1 MRGCHMLSGRI
12 AELQYLDQ
20 YYEKAG
26 SQILVVYGQK
36 HIGKSTLLKE
46 FAENRPSHY
55 YLARPCSERE
65 QLYQWGMQVRA
76 AGKTI
81 KEFPELSDILN
92 VICGESGKKIVI
104 IDEFQNIAKTSE
116 SFMKEL
122 VRFMEGLE
130 EVNGLMVLL
139 CSSAI
144 GWVENSMI
152 SKIGDAAYSLSGL
165 LQVRALSFGDIV
177 HRFPDFRIEECVE
190 AYSILGGFPGLW
202 NQFDDRLTIQQN
214 ICRHILNKDSYLFEE
229 WERLVSEQLRE
240 TSVYNTILAAIA
252 SGKYKLNDI
261 YLHTG
266 FSRAK
271 ISVYLRNLMELELV
285 EKVFSYDMADKENA
299 QKGIY
304 RIVHPFVNFYFT
316 YMYPYMSALQTISVG
331 EYYNQYIY
339 PVFKKYVSGCFKQ
352 VCREHLAK
360 LNKRGRLPIH
370 YETSGEWVGKE
381 GNIDF
386 IAQDADGKMLIAL
399 CNWEKAMM
407 TYEDYEWLLSYA
419 RKVKINADYI
429 YLYTASGFDE
439 KLNLEAKVKRNLK
452 LVQIT
457 DI

>member
-1 MRGCHMLSGRI
+1 MLAGRI
-12 AELQYLDQ
+12 AELQYLEQ

-36 HIGKSTLLKE
+36 HIGKTALLKE
-46 FAENRPSHY
+46 FSKEKQSHY
-55 YLARPCSERE
+55 YLAKPCSERE
-65 QLYQWGMQVRA
+65 QLYQWGMQLRY
-76 AGKTI
+76 AGMEI
-81 KEFPELSDILN
+81 KEFPEFSDILGS
-92 VICGESGKKIVI
+92 VCTGGGKKIMI
-104 IDEFQNIAKTSE
+104 IDEFQHIAKTSE
-116 SFMKEL
+116 CFMSEL
-122 VRFMEGLE
+122 VQFLNSLDEK
-130 EVNGLMVLL
+130 NGVMVLL
-139 CSSAI
+139 GSSAI
-144 GWVENSMI
+144 AWVENSMI
-152 SKIGDAAYSLSGL
+152 TRIGEAAYALSGL
-165 LQVRALSFGDIV
+165 LKIRPLSFGDIV

-214 ICRHILNKDSYLFEE
+214 ICRHILNPDSYLFEE
-229 WERLVSEQLRE
+229 WDRMVAEQLRE

-271 ISVYLRNLMELELV
+271 ISVYLKNLMELELV

-299 QKGIY
+299 QKGLY
-304 RIVHPFVNFYFT
+304 RIIHPYVNFYFT

-339 PVFKKYVSGCFKQ
+339 PVFRKYVSGCFRQ
-352 VCREHLAK
+352 VCREHLEK

-370 YETSGEWVGKE
+370 FEKSGEWVGKE
-381 GNIDF
+381 GTIDVV
-386 IAQDADGKMLIAL
+386 AQDAEGRTLIAL

-407 TYEDYEWLLSYA
+407 TYEDYGWLLSYA
-419 RKVKINADYI
+419 RKVKIRADYI

-439 KLNLEAKVKRNLK
+439 KLDLEAKVKKNLK
-452 LVQIT
+452 LLQIT

>member
-1 MRGCHMLSGRI
+1 MLSGRI
-12 AELQYLDQ
+12 AELQYLEQ

-36 HIGKSTLLKE
+36 HIGKTALLKE
-46 FAENRPSHY
+46 FAKEKQSHY
-55 YLARPCSERE
+55 YLAKPCSERE
-65 QLYQWGMQVRA
+65 QLYQWGMQIRS
-76 AGKTI
+76 AGMEI

-92 VICGESGKKIVI
+92 LICAGGGKKLII
-104 IDEFQNIAKTSE
+104 IDEFQHIAKTSE
-116 SFMKEL
+116 SLISEL
-122 VRFMEGLE
+122 VRFIKSLDEK
-130 EVNGLMVLL
+130 NGVTVLL
-139 CSSAI
+139 GSSAI

-152 SKIGDAAYSLSGL
+152 TRIGEAAYALSGL
-165 LQVRALSFGDIV
+165 LKIRTLSFVDVV
-177 HRFPDFRIEECVE
+177 HRFPNFRIEECVE
-190 AYSILGGFPGLW
+190 AYAVLGGFPGLW
-202 NQFDDRLTIQQN
+202 NQFDDKLTIQQN
-214 ICRHILNKDSYLFEE
+214 ICRHILNRDSFLFEE
-229 WERLVSEQLRE
+229 WDRMVAEQLRE

-252 SGKYKLNDI
+252 SGKHKLNDI

-271 ISVYLRNLMELELV
+271 ISVYLKNLMELELV
-285 EKVFSYDMADKENA
+285 EKVFSYDMADKENT

-304 RIVHPFVNFYFT
+304 RIIHPFVNFYFT
-316 YMYPYMSALQTISVG
+316 YMYPYMSALQTVSVG

-352 VCREHLAK
+352 VCREHLEK

-370 YETSGEWVGKE
+370 FEKSGEWVGKE
-381 GNIDF
+381 GIIDV
-386 IAQDADGKMLIAL
+386 IAQDTEGRTLIAL

-407 TYEDYEWLLSYA
+407 TYEDYEWLLSYT

-439 KLNLEAKVKRNLK
+439 RLDLEAKVKKNLK

>member
-1 MRGCHMLSGRI
+1 MLSGRI
-12 AELQYLDQ
+12 AELQYLEQ
-20 YYEKAG
+20 YYEKTG

-36 HIGKSTLLKE
+36 HIGKTALLKE
-46 FAENRPSHY
+46 FSKEKQSHY
-55 YLARPCSERE
+55 YLAKPCSERE
-65 QLYQWGMQVRA
+65 QLYQWGMQLRA
-76 AGKTI
+76 SGMETE
-81 KEFPELSDILN
+81 EFPGIEDILAL
-92 VICGESGKKIVI
+92 ICAGGGKKLII
-104 IDEFQNIAKTSE
+104 IDEFQHIAKTGE
-116 SFMKEL
+116 SFMSGL
-122 VRFMEGLE
+122 VRFI
-130 EVNGLMVLL
+130 NGLDEKNGVMVLL

-152 SKIGDAAYSLSGL
+152 TKIGEAAHALSGL
-165 LQVRALSFGDIV
+165 LKIRALSFVDIV

-202 NQFDDRLTIQQN
+202 NQFDDKLTIQQN

-229 WERLVSEQLRE
+229 WDRMVAEQLRE

-271 ISVYLRNLMELELV
+271 ISVYLKNLMELELV
-285 EKVFSYDMADKENA
+285 EKVFSYDMADKENT

-304 RIVHPFVNFYFT
+304 RIIHPFVNFYFT
-316 YMYPYMSALQTISVG
+316 YMYPYMSALQTMSVG
-331 EYYNQYIY
+331 EYYNQNIY

-352 VCREHLAK
+352 VCREHLEK
-360 LNKRGRLPIH
+360 MNKRGRLPIH
-370 YETSGEWVGKE
+370 FEKSGEWVGKE
-381 GNIDF
+381 GTIDV
-386 IAQDADGKMLIAL
+386 IAQDAEGRILIAL

-407 TYEDYEWLLSYA
+407 TYADYEWLLSYA
-419 RKVKINADYI
+419 RKVKINPDYI

-439 KLNLEAKVKRNLK
+439 KLDLEAKVKKNLK